1 MKEAMMQVTELF
13 ERLRAFIEA
22 KLSWVREQSWV
33 KQWLDKLDKDEQALE
48 ESVTEAAKN
57 QQRRHVWLALGV
69 VGLVLLIYGVVFGG
83 HKADKAKAPKLNLQ
97 KESAFTSPTDQLDPN
112 AEWLAQAENKL
123 SDEQKSTST
132 LQRMLQSETASN
144 KVTQTLAA
152 QQQTTIDKL
161 AGQVNALSNKIAS
174 LETTQVSTRAHTPSN
189 GDNSNDNAG
198 DNAQD
203 GDARMHVTTLALV
216 PAPAATSVEPP
227 KTPENYIPAG
237 AHAQGRLLEGVDA
250 AAGVTAQSDPRP
262 VTLRITGD
270 AVLPSY
276 AHSRLKGCLVTGG
289 AYGDI
294 SSERVYIRLE
304 KMSCQRDGKLVEF
317 TVDGHVSGN
326 DGKPGIRGRVVMR
339 DGALVGRAFV
349 GGLFSG
355 LGQAASDNYTDTS
368 ISPLGSTSTV
378 KNGQSYQYGAAQG
391 FSNAAN
397 MYADYNIKR
406 AEQYQPVIEVGAAS
420 AVDIVFANGFYLD
433 GIDTKT
439 HEKNRENDLKNQD
452 GNINQSLLARVN
464 ALENQD
470 NNQDASAS
478 NNNNNNVG
486 NADTHIPQGDF

>member
-1 MKEAMMQVTELF
+1 MMRATELI
-13 ERLRAFIEA
+13 ERLRALVEE
-22 KLSWVREQSWV
+22 KLEWVREQPFV

-48 ESVTEAAKN
+48 KSVSDAAKAE
-57 QQRRHVWLALGV
+57 QQRNVWLVIGV
-69 VGLVLLIYGVVFGG
+69 VGLILIIYGVVFGG
-83 HKADKAKAPKLNLQ
+83 HKADKASAPKLNLQ
-97 KESAFTSPTDQLDPN
+97 KESAFTSPTDQLDPS
-112 AEWLAQAENKL
+112 AEWLSQAENKL
-123 SDEQKSTST
+123 TDEQKTT
-132 LQRMLQSETASN
+132 GALQKMLLSETASN
-144 KVTQTLAA
+144 KVTQSMAA
-152 QQQTTIDKL
+152 QQQATIDKL
-161 AGQVNALSNKIAS
+161 AQQVDALSN
-174 LETTQVSTRAHTPSN
+174 QVATLQAAHTNAPTDSQASHGNN
-189 GDNSNDNAG
+189 GDAG

-203 GDARMHVTTLALV
+203 EESGMRVTTLALLS
-216 PAPAATSVEPP
+216 APVAPTIEPP
-227 KTPENYIPAG
+227 KTPDNYIPAG
-237 AHAQGRLLEGVDA
+237 SHAKARLLEGVDA

-276 AHSRLKGCLVTGG
+276 EHSKLKGCLVTGG

-304 KMSCQRDGKLVEF
+304 KMSCQRDGQLVEF

-420 AVDIVFANGFYLD
+420 DVDIVFSDGFYLD
-433 GIDTKT
+433 GVDNKT
-439 HEKNRENDLKNQD
+439 HEKNRENDIKNQGD
-452 GNINQSLLARVN
+452 NTNQSLLARVN

-470 NNQDASAS
+470 NQQDDNQAPSAS
-478 NNNNNNVG
+478 QNNNNVG
-486 NADTHIPQGDF
+486 NADAHMPQGDF